1 MYQTCNQINFH
12 VIFNCCPPSEGMGD
26 FNAVASTH
34 AYCFSVTES
43 QQSSQA
49 SPFVFDLVG
58 VLISEGRL
66 CVITQRNMKQAFY
79 VFKSK
84 VFVSTALFALR
95 CISDRQRPP

>member
-1 MYQTCNQINFH
+1 MLFLAAFLLQKEWQTFT
-12 VIFNCCPPSEGMGD
+12 
-26 FNAVASTH
+26 AVTNTH
-34 AYCFSVTES
+34 AYCFSVTEN

-79 VFKSK
+79 VFKSNVFLSTA
-84 VFVSTALFALR
+84 VFVLR
-95 CISDRQRPP
+95 